1 MSAHIDPIPR
11 EARPFQ
17 GHRAGLVT
25 RTLAAAIDVAIVT
38 VALGVC
44 YLGIWLFLL
53 LYRPR
58 NFSAPT
64 LSPWLV
70 SIAGCLLLT
79 LYLAVNWMGGGGRTY
94 GNHVMGLR
102 VVNREGRRLGPFL
115 ALVRA
120 AFCVIFPIGL
130 LWVLFSR
137 QNRSLQDLVLRTSV
151 IYDWD
156 VRPLQEPPKPIRQ

>member
-1 MSAHIDPIPR
+1 MSAHVDPVPR

-25 RTLAAAIDVAIVT
+25 RTAAAAIDIGVVAI
-38 VALGVC
+38 ALGVT
-44 YLGIWLFLL
+44 YLGVFAVLFLL
-53 LYRPR
+53 DPR
-58 NFSAPT
+58 NFTAPRP
-64 LSPWLV
+64 SPWLAYA
-70 SIAGCLLLT
+70 AGCLLLT
-79 LYLAVNWMGGGGRTY
+79 LYLAVSWMGSGRTY

-102 VVNREGRRLGPFL
+102 VVNNQGRRLHPLG

-120 AFCVIFPIGL
+120 VFCVILPIGL
-130 LWVLFSR
+130 LWVLVSG

-156 VRPLQEPPKPIRQ
+156 VRPLRPLPDPNQT